1 VSQFSSNQPQAW
13 IGRVTGD
20 DNRYRLD
27 QYLGGGGMGD
37 VFLATDTRLGKSVA
51 LKLLKDP
58 LIANDL
64 DLRQRFERECTI
76 CAALKSVHIVQVSDY
91 GVTSEGYPFY
101 VMEYLQ
107 GQTLGQL
114 LSTQP
119 RLSIEQTCSIITQVC
134 AGLRL
139 AHEGV
144 MIWNRETNASE
155 RIKVVHRD
163 LKPDNIFLLPTTLGQ
178 LAKII
183 DFGIAKIYS
192 LHAESTHTTSI
203 FLGTCH
209 YASPEQ
215 FDGWRAVDERSDIY
229 SLGVILYE
237 MLSGTDPFGFD
248 FHHHPVTNT
257 AWLTAHASKPP
268 QPLRS
273 HPGCEPI
280 PSALDAVVMRC
291 LAKLPDQ
298 RFASVA
304 ELGTALQ
311 GISTADLLSL
321 PLAAAQLHSHAAA
334 ETLIRDV
341 SEPDATL
348 QNLSPASP
356 ALLPAADASVAPSP
370 TIHRQRP
377 SRRLL
382 WLLGGTVLALS
393 LGFYAVFRTVSQL
406 PSTPSR
412 SVRPVL
418 PDPTVARTID
428 AAATDSLALAASFAA
443 RSPVR
448 AAVLSPDGQTLIS
461 SGDDRDAA
469 QLVYPITVWD
479 ATTQQVRLTLNHHT
493 DTVQSLSL
501 SSDGQLLA
509 SGSRDH
515 TIHLWHVTTGELLQ
529 TLTGHSAPVTSVVL
543 SPDGQTLVSGSEDK
557 TVRRWD
563 LRTGTS
569 RTAAEHTGPVHG
581 VALSPNGS
589 LIASGSEDKTIKL
602 WDGQTGELLRTLGEP
617 GGHPQGVSAVSFSPE
632 GRLASA
638 SWDGS
643 IKLWNPATGQ
653 LLQTLDGHAEQV
665 TSLVFVDAQTLA
677 SASSDRTIKL
687 WDAQTGELRQTL
699 LGHAAP
705 IVSLSC
711 WAETLVSGSRDTTI
725 KLWR

>member
-1 VSQFSSNQPQAW
+1 MSQFSSNQPQAW

-64 DLRQRFERECTI
+64 DLRQRFERECAI

-114 LSTQP
+114 LST
-119 RLSIEQTCSIITQVC
+119 RSHLSIEQTCSIITQVC
-134 AGLRL
+134 AGLHL

-178 LAKII
+178 LVKII

-192 LHAESTHTTSI
+192 LHAESAHTTSV

-237 MLSGTDPFGFD
+237 MLVGTDPFGFD
-248 FHHHPVTNT
+248 FHHHSVTNT

-273 HPGCEPI
+273 HPGCERI
-280 PSALDAVVMRC
+280 PPALEAVVMRC

-311 GISTADLLSL
+311 AISMADSSST
-321 PLAAAQLHSHAAA
+321 PTVSAHLHSHAAA
-334 ETLIRDV
+334 ETLIRAVPESDV
-341 SEPDATL
+341 TL
-348 QNLSPASP
+348 QHLSSSSSAS
-356 ALLPAADASVAPSP
+356 LPAVGASVTPSP
-370 TIHRQRP
+370 TIRRQR
-377 SRRLL
+377 SARRLP

-393 LGFYAVFRTVSQL
+393 LGFYTVSQRPL
-406 PSTPSR
+406 TPSR
-412 SVRPVL
+412 SVRPAF
-418 PDPTVARTID
+418 PDPTVARTTD
-428 AAATDSLALAASFAA
+428 AAATDPLVLAASFSD

-448 AAVLSPDGQTLIS
+448 AAVLTPDRQTLIS
-461 SGDDRDAA
+461 GGDDRDAA
-469 QLVYPITVWD
+469 QSIYPITIWD
-479 ATTQQVRLTLNHHT
+479 ATTQQVRLRLDHHT

-501 SSDGQLLA
+501 SGDGQLLA
-509 SGSRDH
+509 SGSRDR
-515 TIHLWHVTTGELLQ
+515 TIHLWDVTTGKLLQ

-543 SPDGQTLVSGSEDK
+543 SSDGQTLVSGSEDQ

-581 VALSPNGS
+581 VALSPDGS

-602 WDGQTGELLRTLGEP
+602 WDGQTSELLRTLGEP
-617 GGHPQGVSAVSFSPE
+617 GGHPQGVSAVSFSPD

-638 SWDGS
+638 SLDGS

-677 SASSDRTIKL
+677 SASFDHTIRL
-687 WDAQTGELRQTL
+687 WDTQTGELRQTL

-705 IVSLSC
+705 VLSLSGLGK
-711 WAETLVSGSRDTTI
+711 TLVSSSHDATI